1 MKKSTEHIMHPISI
15 PSAGNGTK
23 PHVGG
28 SCRITYRKLS
38 TGNYTGRAG
47 GFYFF
52 IYKREHGRWDGFDKY
67 VKWYTVRIGYKGD
80 WLAAEGQ
87 FGSYLKTIKKAKGW
101 VKDWLLKNAR

>member
-1 MKKSTEHIMHPISI
+1 MKSNNNKKMPKAGQ
-15 PSAGNGTK
+15 AGNGTK
-23 PHVGG
+23 LRVGG

-52 IYKREHGRWDGFDKY
+52 IYKREHGN
-67 VKWYTVRIGYKGD
+67 WYTARIGYKGE

-101 VKDWLLKNAR
+101 VKEWLLKNAR